1 MFLLPLSNLRE
12 SELPRRLRGP
22 GSRPSILLLTGFVL
36 SYPHLNSVYSQL
48 VYLYPVG
55 MFYTLCLYE
64 VFASS
69 LFVLAL
75 KALLMEKSVKDAD
88 FHLYITLSHI

>member
-1 MFLLPLSNLRE
+1 MVP
-12 SELPRRLRGP
+12 GP
-22 GSRPSILLLTGFVL
+22 GPPSCYSLDLFSVTPTLTLWLRF
-36 SYPHLNSVYSQL
+36 VYSQL

-55 MFYTLCLYE
+55 MFYTLCLFE